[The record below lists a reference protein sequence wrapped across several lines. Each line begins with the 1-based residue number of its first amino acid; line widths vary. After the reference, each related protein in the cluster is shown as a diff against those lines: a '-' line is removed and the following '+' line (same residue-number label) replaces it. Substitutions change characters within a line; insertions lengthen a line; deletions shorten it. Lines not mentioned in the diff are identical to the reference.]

1 MQCHSPNVGTQ
12 TMQCHSL
19 NVGTQTMQCHSPNVG
34 TQTMQCH
41 SPNVGTQAMQ
51 CHSPNVHSLS
61 ELRCIGWQSVPMA
74 PSSAGF
80 PVDFLPNSRQSPSV
94 WHLKDTIEGR
104 EPQSAILA

>member
-1 MQCHSPNVGTQ
+1 
-12 TMQCHSL
+12 
-19 NVGTQTMQCHSPNVG
+19 
-34 TQTMQCH
+34 MQCH

-61 ELRCIGWQSVPMA
+61 ELRCIGWQSVLMA

-94 WHLKDTIEGR
+94 WHLKDTIGGR